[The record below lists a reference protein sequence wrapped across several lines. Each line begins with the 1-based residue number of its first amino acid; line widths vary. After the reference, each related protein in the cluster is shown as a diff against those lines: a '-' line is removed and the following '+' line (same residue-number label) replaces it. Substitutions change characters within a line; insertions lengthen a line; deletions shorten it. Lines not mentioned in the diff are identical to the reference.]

1 MMRRFL
7 SVFLLF
13 AAFRLSVEGI
23 EAVGDNSSS
32 TCSSKPFING
42 RIQFFGGEILQH
54 EGAYIPVTS
63 PVRDPDTGE
72 RTVIGEMAQM
82 SEAEALQVLES
93 AKAAWARGQGEWP
106 LMSLADRVSAVLRAV
121 EEIKVRREEII
132 ATLVWEICKS
142 VDEARLEFDR
152 TMAFIEATV
161 AALKAMDAEGVMR
174 TVSGMMV
181 RVRRVAIGIMLCLG
195 PFNYPF
201 NETYATLIPALL
213 LGNVVV
219 MKIPSIGGLA
229 HMLTAQ
235 AFAAHLPPGVV
246 NFITGSGRSTM
257 GPLMASGDID
267 VLAFIGGSR
276 AADALIKAHPNPHRL
291 KVFLQ
296 LEGKN
301 AGIVLP
307 DADIAT
313 AIDQIVLGTTSFNG
327 QRCTGI
333 DALSLHSFD
342 LWVFN
347 VFVAIKL
354 VFVHESVIDAFLP
367 RFTAA
372 IEELVVD
379 SPWTPNVRITPLPE
393 PNKPA
398 FLTELIA
405 DAVAKGAK
413 VLNSKGGEIRDGSL
427 FTPAVV
433 YPVDSSMRLWHEE
446 QVLLLSSYVFTNI
459 IINLWL

>member
-1 MMRRFL
+1 
-7 SVFLLF
+7 
-13 AAFRLSVEGI
+13 
-23 EAVGDNSSS
+23 
-32 TCSSKPFING
+32 
-42 RIQFFGGEILQH
+42 
-54 EGAYIPVTS
+54 
-63 PVRDPDTGE
+63 
-72 RTVIGEMAQM
+72 
-82 SEAEALQVLES
+82 
-93 AKAAWARGQGEWP
+93 
-106 LMSLADRVSAVLRAV
+106 
-121 EEIKVRREEII
+121 
-132 ATLVWEICKS
+132 
-142 VDEARLEFDR
+142 
-152 TMAFIEATV
+152 
-161 AALKAMDAEGVMR
+161 
-174 TVSGMMV
+174 
-181 RVRRVAIGIMLCLG
+181 
-195 PFNYPF
+195 
-201 NETYATLIPALL
+201 
-213 LGNVVV
+213 
-219 MKIPSIGGLA
+219 
-229 HMLTAQ
+229 MLTAQ

-313 AIDQIVLGTTSFNG
+313 AVDQIVLGTTSFNG

-333 DALSLHSFD
+333 DALSLLSFD

-413 VLNSKGGEIRDGSL
+413 VLNSKGGEIRDVSL

-446 QVLLLSSYVFTNI
+446 QVVLLLLFICVH
-459 IINLWL
+459 